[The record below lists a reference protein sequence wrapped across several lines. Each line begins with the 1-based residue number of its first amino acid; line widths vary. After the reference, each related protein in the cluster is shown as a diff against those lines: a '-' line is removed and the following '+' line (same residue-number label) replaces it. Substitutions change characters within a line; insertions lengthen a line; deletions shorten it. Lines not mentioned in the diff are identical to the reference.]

1 MKATGNKL
9 FLWFKGI
16 RFHPRLAAKHNGV
29 AHGFILHCFRDP
41 LRPRS
46 VFYKGDLKML
56 EMPELRYLLRRAAYR
71 KGNQVKGGVC
81 CRKQGCE
88 VGCYHGNRKVATT
101 E

>member
-1 MKATGNKL
+1 
-9 FLWFKGI
+9 
-16 RFHPRLAAKHNGV
+16 
-29 AHGFILHCFRDP
+29 
-41 LRPRS
+41 
-46 VFYKGDLKML
+46 ML